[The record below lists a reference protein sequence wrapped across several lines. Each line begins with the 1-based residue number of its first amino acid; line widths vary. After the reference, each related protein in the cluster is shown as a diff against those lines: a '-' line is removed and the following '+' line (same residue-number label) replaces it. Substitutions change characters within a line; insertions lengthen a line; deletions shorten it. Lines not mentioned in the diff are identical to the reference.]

1 MEFGVREWMILIGG
15 LLILAVIADGV
26 RRMIR
31 ERRDGIRMSL
41 NPRHHRRN
49 EDHDYTS
56 ELPSGGARVLPRE
69 NLQGQP
75 DDDTSPDSHDLAME
89 SFAAD
94 ERVGDAPR
102 EDEPAAEQPAAE
114 PLPPRPARAERSARA
129 SAKANKPA
137 AKSAPQAGQS
147 PEADFDEV
155 LVMHVLARGDDG
167 FSGASLLELLL
178 ACDLRFGDLD
188 IFHRHEQAR
197 GRGPVQF
204 SVANLV
210 KPGSFDLREMKEFHT
225 PGVSLFMRL
234 PGPAKPMEALDCMVE
249 TARSIA
255 RNLDGEMRDEGRSV
269 LTPQTLEH
277 YRQRVRDFER
287 RRLAGTV

>member
-15 LLILAVIADGV
+15 LLILALIADGV

-31 ERRDGIRMSL
+31 ERRDELRMSL
-41 NPRHHRRN
+41 NPRQRRA
-49 EDHDYTS
+49 EDDDDYTS
-56 ELPSGGARVLPRE
+56 ELPSGGARVVPRDGSQ
-69 NLQGQP
+69 QGDAGEP
-75 DDDTSPDSHDLAME
+75 FGDAGTVPME
-89 SFAAD
+89 SFTAD
-94 ERVGDAPR
+94 ERVGD
-102 EDEPAAEQPAAE
+102 D
-114 PLPPRPARAERSARA
+114 LPDAGAVKPQQRPARPERAA
-129 SAKANKPA
+129 AKAGKPA
-137 AKSAPQAGQS
+137 AASVSGTGPGGL
-147 PEADFDEV
+147 ADFDEV
-155 LVMHVLARGDDG
+155 LVMHVLARNDEG
-167 FSGASLLELLL
+167 FAGAALLELLL

-204 SVANLV
+204 SVANIA
-210 KPGSFDLREMKEFHT
+210 KPGTFDLKEMKEFHT

-234 PGPAKPMEALDCMVE
+234 PGPVKPMEALDCMIE